1 MAGIAPLLGNPP
13 EVVRRT
19 KDPEGFFPLLERLGV
34 PHPETLTVAPPGF
47 DGPGWLFK
55 QIGGAGGAH
64 VRPARGPCPPGHYL
78 QRERPGRP
86 HSAVFLADGR
96 RARVLS
102 YNAIRVQG
110 GTGSARFRYSG
121 AVTIPPPPMAPDLEA
136 AIDALV
142 PALGLV
148 GLCGLDFLLD
158 GDGAYAVLELNPRP
172 TATFE
177 LYEDLHEDG
186 PWPFALH
193 LAACHGRLPR
203 GARLC
208 RSGIATHAV
217 LWAQETL
224 RVPGD
229 LLWPDWARDR
239 PVAGTLIHPGDPI
252 CTVHA
257 RAARRHAVEALL
269 AERQTRLGAALAR
282 PLAA

>member
-13 EVVRRT
+13 EVVRRS
-19 KDPEGFFPLLERLGV
+19 KDPEGFFPLLARLGI

-55 QIGGAGGAH
+55 AIGGAGGGH
-64 VRPARGPCPPGHYL
+64 VRPAQGPCPPGHYL
-78 QRERPGRP
+78 QREFPGWP

-96 RARVLS
+96 RARVVS
-102 YNAIRVQG
+102 YNEIRVPG
-110 GTGSARFRYSG
+110 GTPHARFRYSG
-121 AVTIPPPPMAPDLEA
+121 AMTIPPPPLAPDIEQ
-136 AIDALV
+136 AIGALV

-158 GDGAYAVLELNPRP
+158 GDGGYAVLELNPRP

-177 LYEDLHEDG
+177 LWEDLYEDG
-186 PWPFALH
+186 PGLFARH
-193 LAACHGRLPR
+193 LEARRGRLAKAARRDHR
-203 GARLC
+203 GVA
-208 RSGIATHAV
+208 AQAV
-217 LWAQETL
+217 LWASEAL
-224 RVPGD
+224 PVPGD

-239 PVAGTLIHPGDPI
+239 PVAGTLIRPGDPI

-257 RAARRHAVEALL
+257 RAPDREAAESLL
-269 AERQTRLGAALAR
+269 AARETRLSAWLTR